1 MHSILEQET
10 LHPALHSLTTDRKA
24 WDANPGMMCP
34 ILAASGSSGIAKVQV
49 WVDCTCEPSGMVTL
63 IGMVA
68 IVISDVGASV
78 TKK

>member
-10 LHPALHSLTTDRKA
+10 LHPALHSLTTDRRE

-49 WVDCTCEPSGMVTL
+49 CVDCTCKPSGMVTL

>member
-1 MHSILEQET
+1 MQSILEKET
-10 LHPALHSLTTDRKA
+10 LYPALHSLTTERRE
-24 WDANPGMMCP
+24 WDANPGMICP
-34 ILAASGSSGIAKVQV
+34 IFAASGSSGIANVQV

>member
-1 MHSILEQET
+1 MHSVLEKET
-10 LHPALHSLTTDRKA
+10 LHSALHSLTNERRE
-24 WDANPGMMCP
+24 WDANPGMICP
-34 ILAASGSSGIAKVQV
+34 ILATSGSSGIANLQV
-49 WVDCTCEPSGMVTL
+49 CVDCTWEPSGMVTL